1 MLNSVSQ
8 QNKILYLYYIFVNY
22 QKDKRFNPLEYF
34 LFTAYLIN
42 STEMIYYKSNDNWFG
57 DVSHLAKSWTMVR
70 ITRSALAIGVYSTA
84 VCLLIEGMTLGRY
97 IDLDTS
103 IFSLLGV
110 ILSIFLVFRTN
121 SAYDRWWEAR
131 KQWGALVNNTRN
143 MAIYV
148 EAMFPK
154 EDKVVRRFMGKHI
167 SNFCLA
173 LVEHLREGTKLEK
186 LIYLTDEDR
195 ALYETK
201 GHIPNHIAL
210 QIFDRLAEAHRNG
223 EINEGDYI
231 NIKAQHQSLLDI
243 LGACERIKKTP
254 IPFSYAVY
262 LKIFITAY
270 GLILPIALVNSLH
283 WTTVPV
289 VMFVFFALLG
299 IELLGEEIEDP
310 FGLDCNDL
318 PTGDIAH
325 TIKTNVFEILESR
338 AGNIIKHELYE
349 KVF

>member
-1 MLNSVSQ
+1 M
-8 QNKILYLYYIFVNY
+8 INY
-22 QKDKRFNPLEYF
+22 K
-34 LFTAYLIN
+34 T
-42 STEMIYYKSNDNWFG
+42 NDNWFG

-70 ITRSALAIGVYSTA
+70 ILRSVTAIGIYAA
-84 VCLLIEGMTLGRY
+84 VICITVEFLELQSFISMN
-97 IDLDTS
+97 TS

-143 MAIYV
+143 LAIYV

-154 EDKVVRRFMGKHI
+154 KDEDVRRLMAKHI

-173 LVEHLREGTKLEK
+173 LVEHLRDGTKLDK
-186 LIYLTDEDR
+186 LIYLSDEDR
-195 ALYETK
+195 AEYESK

-210 QIFDRLAEAHRNG
+210 QIMERLAEAHRKG

-254 IPFSYAVY
+254 IPFSYAVF

-270 GLILPIALVNSLH
+270 GVLLPFALV
-283 WTTVPV
+283 TTLGLSTIPI
-289 VMFVFFALLG
+289 VMFIFFALLG
-299 IELLGEEIEDP
+299 IELMGEEIEDP

-325 TIKTNVFEILESR
+325 TIKTNVFEILQDRKGSAREY
-338 AGNIIKHELYE
+338 ELYE

>member
-1 MLNSVSQ
+1 M
-8 QNKILYLYYIFVNY
+8 ILYKTNH
-22 QKDKRFNPLEYF
+22 
-34 LFTAYLIN
+34 
-42 STEMIYYKSNDNWFG
+42 NWLG
-57 DVSHLAKSWTMVR
+57 DVRHLFKSWTMVKISR
-70 ITRSALAIGVYSTA
+70 AVLAMGVYALA
-84 VCLLIEGMTLGRY
+84 VCIIIEQMNWERY
-97 IDLDTS
+97 IELNTS

-143 MAIYV
+143 LAIYV
-148 EAMFPK
+148 DAMYPE
-154 EDKVVRRFMGKHI
+154 EDADIRHWMAAHI
-167 SNFCLA
+167 SNFCIA
-173 LVEHLREGTKLEK
+173 LVEHLREGTKLDKLVYLPKEERAQYEK
-186 LIYLTDEDR
+186 KD
-195 ALYETK
+195 
-201 GHIPNHIAL
+201 HIPNYIAQ
-210 QIFDRLAEAHRNG
+210 QIFHKIAGAHRKG

-243 LGACERIKKTP
+243 LVACERIKKTP

-270 GLILPIALVNSLH
+270 GLILPFALVTSFH
-283 WTTVPV
+283 MASVPLA
-289 VMFVFFALLG
+289 MLLFFALLG
-299 IELLGEEIEDP
+299 VELLGEEIEDP

-325 TIKTNVFEILESR
+325 TIKKNVFEILEDRKPTDSR
-338 AGNIIKHELYE
+338 ERELYE

>member
-1 MLNSVSQ
+1 
-8 QNKILYLYYIFVNY
+8 
-22 QKDKRFNPLEYF
+22 
-34 LFTAYLIN
+34 
-42 STEMIYYKSNDNWFG
+42 MIYYKTNDNWFG
-57 DVSHLAKSWTMVR
+57 DVSHLARSWTMVR
-70 ITRSALAIGVYSTA
+70 IMRSVLLIGVYSA
-84 VCLLIEGMTLGRY
+84 IVCLTTVYFGLGEY
-97 IDLDTS
+97 IKMNTS

-143 MAIYV
+143 FAIYV
-148 EAMFPK
+148 QSMFPE
-154 EDKVVRRFMGKHI
+154 EDKNVRRFFAKHI

-173 LVEHLREGTKLEK
+173 LVEHLRDGTKLEK
-186 LIYLTDEDR
+186 LIYLHDEER
-195 ALYETK
+195 AEYESK

-210 QIFDRLAEAHRNG
+210 QLFERLAAAHRNG
-223 EINEGDYI
+223 EVNEGDYI

-270 GLILPIALVNSLH
+270 GLLLPFALVN
-283 WTTVPV
+283 
-289 VMFVFFALLG
+289 MFHLSAIPISMFIFFALLG
-299 IELLGEEIEDP
+299 VELLGEEIEDP

-325 TIKTNVFEILESR
+325 TIKGNVFEILESR
-338 AGNIIKHELYE
+338 TGAAVKHELYE

>member
-1 MLNSVSQ
+1 
-8 QNKILYLYYIFVNY
+8 
-22 QKDKRFNPLEYF
+22 
-34 LFTAYLIN
+34 
-42 STEMIYYKSNDNWFG
+42 MIYYKTNQNWLG
-57 DVSHLAKSWTMVR
+57 DVRHLFKSWTMVR
-70 ITRSALAIGVYSTA
+70 ISRAVAAMGVYSLV
-84 VCLLIEGMTLGRY
+84 VCLTIEQLKLEEYVMLN
-97 IDLDTS
+97 TS

-143 MAIYV
+143 FAIYV
-148 EAMFPK
+148 DSMYPEKDHDTRHWMAT
-154 EDKVVRRFMGKHI
+154 HI

-173 LVEHLREGTKLEK
+173 LVEHLRDGTKLDKLVYLPQEEREEYEK
-186 LIYLTDEDR
+186 KD
-195 ALYETK
+195 
-201 GHIPNHIAL
+201 HVPNFISQQL
-210 QIFDRLAEAHRNG
+210 FRKLAADHRS
-223 EINEGDYI
+223 EVLNEGDYI

-270 GLILPIALVNSLH
+270 ALLLPFALVTSFH
-283 WTTVPV
+283 MVAVPLA
-289 VMFVFFALLG
+289 MFLFFALLG
-299 IELLGEEIEDP
+299 VELLGEEIEDP

-325 TIKTNVFEILESR
+325 TIKKNVFEILENRKPVEMHER
-338 AGNIIKHELYE
+338 ALYE

>member
-1 MLNSVSQ
+1 
-8 QNKILYLYYIFVNY
+8 
-22 QKDKRFNPLEYF
+22 
-34 LFTAYLIN
+34 
-42 STEMIYYKSNDNWFG
+42 MIYYKTNDNWFG
-57 DVSHLAKSWTMVR
+57 DLGHLARSWTMVR
-70 ITRSALAIGVYSTA
+70 IMRSVGLIGLYAAIVCGA
-84 VCLLIEGMTLGRY
+84 VEYFEWGKY
-97 IDLDTS
+97 IQMNTS

-143 MAIYV
+143 FAIYV
-148 EAMFPK
+148 QSMFPQ
-154 EDKVVRRFMGKHI
+154 EDKEVRRFFGKHI

-173 LVEHLREGTKLEK
+173 LVEHLRDGVKLDK
-186 LIYLTDEDR
+186 LIYLSDEER
-195 ALYETK
+195 VEYESK

-210 QIFDRLAEAHRNG
+210 QLFERLAEAHRTG

-270 GLILPIALVNSLH
+270 GLLLPFALVNTFHLSAI
-283 WTTVPV
+283 PIS
-289 VMFVFFALLG
+289 MFIFFALLG
-299 IELLGEEIEDP
+299 VELLGEEIEDP

-325 TIKTNVFEILESR
+325 TIKGNVFEILESR
-338 AGNIIKHELYE
+338 TGAAVERELYE

>member
-1 MLNSVSQ
+1 
-8 QNKILYLYYIFVNY
+8 
-22 QKDKRFNPLEYF
+22 
-34 LFTAYLIN
+34 
-42 STEMIYYKSNDNWFG
+42 
-57 DVSHLAKSWTMVR
+57 MVR
-70 ITRSALAIGVYSTA
+70 ISRAVAAMGVYSLV
-84 VCLLIEGMTLGRY
+84 VCLTIEQLKLEEYVMLN
-97 IDLDTS
+97 TS

-143 MAIYV
+143 FAIYV
-148 EAMFPK
+148 DSMYPEKDHDTRHWMAA
-154 EDKVVRRFMGKHI
+154 HI

-173 LVEHLREGTKLEK
+173 LVEHLREGTKLDKLVYLPQEEREEYEK
-186 LIYLTDEDR
+186 KDHVPNFISQQLFRKLAADHR
-195 ALYETK
+195 AEVL
-201 GHIPNHIAL
+201 
-210 QIFDRLAEAHRNG
+210 
-223 EINEGDYI
+223 NEGDYI

-270 GLILPIALVNSLH
+270 ALLLPFALVTSFH
-283 WTTVPV
+283 MVAVPLA
-289 VMFVFFALLG
+289 MFLFFALLG
-299 IELLGEEIEDP
+299 VELLGEEIEDP

-325 TIKTNVFEILESR
+325 TIKKNVFEILENR
-338 AGNIIKHELYE
+338 KPVDMHERELYE